1 MKFIEN
7 AKAGPRG
14 ECTVKTTGSC
24 PGAGCA
30 LHGVCAHEA
39 AILEAAATPRK
50 SAGSGRPVTCL
61 SASS

>member
-7 AKAGPRG
+7 AKAGPRR

-24 PGAGCA
+24 SGAGCD

-39 AILEAAATPRK
+39 AILEAAATREE
-50 SAGSGRPVTCL
+50 T
-61 SASS
+61 